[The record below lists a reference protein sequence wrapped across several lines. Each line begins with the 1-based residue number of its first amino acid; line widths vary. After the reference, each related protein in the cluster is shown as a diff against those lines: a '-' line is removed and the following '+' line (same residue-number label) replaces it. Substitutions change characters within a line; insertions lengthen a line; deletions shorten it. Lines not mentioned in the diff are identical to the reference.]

1 MSDIM
6 EKKIDK
12 IVKLRNVILIVIEIL
27 LMFVFYRI
35 IFNFILKPIVNN
47 IDTVSNLEIDVA
59 HNVLIQINTK
69 NDETYYIKTKIVKL
83 EDSNIYLHDN
93 EITSNN
99 INGFAK
105 KIKNIK
111 DKDIIILENRPRII
125 INKID
130 DR

>member
-1 MSDIM
+1 M